1 MIFTGLDQRFKRFIQ
16 GYFKQFL
23 ESKFSN
29 IVLRWRNGAS
39 FSLNLNGENRLYSE
53 KEVKCDSDAGRGR
66 HIFSAIN
73 HHESNHLQ
81 VFLVGLADAKRR
93 H

>member
-1 MIFTGLDQRFKRFIQ
+1 LINDLKDSFKAISSNFWNPNSPILCFVGETGLH
-16 GYFKQFL
+16 
-23 ESKFSN
+23 
-29 IVLRWRNGAS
+29 

-53 KEVKCDSDAGRGR
+53 KELKCDSDAGRGR